1 MHPEEMGHLLSPHV
15 GCERWEPPSAGI
27 NREPPPV
34 GEEECGQKTVEEDEN
49 TCLCHRDPRLSQ
61 SVPGE
66 LALQRKEV
74 LLFILG
80 HLLCSF
86 PSFFANTQGVLLPA
100 AFWDPVGQDLT
111 SDSSFRVPRAR
122 NVILEIKRSTHS
134 ESKSPLRC
142 LLKRLLKAKCLQ
154 LSHFGKML
162 ASGFGG

>member
-1 MHPEEMGHLLSPHV
+1 MSLSP
-15 GCERWEPPSAGI
+15 RSPSVPVCSRGAGTPKKGGSSFHSW
-27 NREPPPV
+27 PPP
-34 GEEECGQKTVEEDEN
+34 
-49 TCLCHRDPRLSQ
+49 
-61 SVPGE
+61 
-66 LALQRKEV
+66 
-74 LLFILG
+74 LLF
-80 HLLCSF
+80 SF
-86 PSFFANTQGVLLPA
+86 LFANTQGVLLPA

-142 LLKRLLKAKCLQ
+142 LLKRLPKAKCLQ